1 MDKEN
6 LYIHTMEYDLA
17 FKKKKEILTFV
28 TTWMDLGDI
37 TLSEI
42 CQMQRDKYFMDS
54 QTVKFTEAESRMVVL
69 EWGEVGVGGEE
80 RTR

>member
-1 MDKEN
+1 
-6 LYIHTMEYDLA
+6 
-17 FKKKKEILTFV
+17 
-28 TTWMDLGDI
+28 MDLGDI

-69 EWGEVGVGGEE
+69 EWGGVGVGGEE

>member
-1 MDKEN
+1 MIWP
-6 LYIHTMEYDLA
+6 L
-17 FKKKKEILTFV
+17 KKKKEILTFV